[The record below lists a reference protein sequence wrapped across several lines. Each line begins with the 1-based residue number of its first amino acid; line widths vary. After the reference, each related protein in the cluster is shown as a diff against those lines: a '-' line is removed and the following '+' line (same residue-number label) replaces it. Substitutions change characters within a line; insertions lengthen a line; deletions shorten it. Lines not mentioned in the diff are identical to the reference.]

1 MSTVTSNGM
10 RELLIHDMRTPL
22 ATISGYAQL
31 LQRRAARHNSDVHQ
45 LVNALEHIER
55 AAVRVETLLDE
66 LAQLPEGDDE
76 PRTEKL
82 DLVDLVRR
90 VSADPNTIGRP
101 RVVVLPSVP
110 ELIGEWNARAIEH
123 LVANLL
129 GNALK
134 YSLEEQGVL
143 VTVSCDGD
151 CAVLEV
157 VDDGIGI
164 PTAEQALVFE
174 RGYRASN
181 VSARVR
187 GTGVGLAGA
196 RYIAEKHGGTITLRS
211 EVGAGT
217 TVTVRL
223 PTSRQAHVSRCV
235 AT

>member
-1 MSTVTSNGM
+1 M
-10 RELLIHDMRTPL
+10 
-22 ATISGYAQL
+22 
-31 LQRRAARHNSDVHQ
+31 
-45 LVNALEHIER
+45 
-55 AAVRVETLLDE
+55 
-66 LAQLPEGDDE
+66 
-76 PRTEKL
+76 
-82 DLVDLVRR
+82 
-90 VSADPNTIGRP
+90 
-101 RVVVLPSVP
+101 VLPSVP

-143 VTVSCDGD
+143 VKVSCDGD

-181 VSARVR
+181 VSARVH
-187 GTGVGLAGA
+187 GTGVGMVGA

-217 TVTVRL
+217 TVKVRS

-235 AT
+235 AR